1 MKCGICK
8 KDIRNEY
15 PAAIPLTHG
24 QTRLELGLY
33 HLDCLVRKLKKLLEE
48 EPRSKKNEV

>member
-24 QTRLELGLY
+24 QARLELGLY

-48 EPRSKKNEV
+48 RK